1 MVTLKRPHLALAA
14 SILMA
19 LSLVVPVHRAF
30 AQQSAPVPPQ
40 RPAALS
46 TDAPQAP
53 ITASTDSAT
62 QQPVV
67 AQTVPNPGKP
77 QPVTV
82 SAKLAEEGER
92 IPRGV
97 VWRVFSTTPN
107 NQGELDLLAKSE
119 ATPAV
124 FSLSPGQY
132 VVHAAYGM
140 AQASDTVT
148 VEPGPNQIDIILDVG
163 GLKLNAAISGDIKIP
178 DRFLHFNVH
187 TRDSEGKLT
196 LVARDVQPGQA
207 LHLNSGTY
215 SVTSYFGNVNAT
227 AKADL
232 QVKPGQLTEATLYH
246 KAAQVTF
253 KLVSE
258 PGGEA
263 IADTSWIVKNLSG
276 ETVYEEATAF
286 PATVLAQGEY
296 ILLARLGD
304 RVFNREFEVL
314 PGLPREIEIIAQ

>member
-1 MVTLKRPHLALAA
+1 MVITKSRAASLAA
-14 SILMA
+14 PFILA
-19 LSLVVPVHRAF
+19 LSLVGQSVAVY
-30 AQQSAPVPPQ
+30 AQEVAPVPPP
-40 RPAALS
+40 RPAELGGS
-46 TDAPQAP
+46 DAATPEQTEPSSVETPAP
-53 ITASTDSAT
+53 
-62 QQPVV
+62 P
-67 AQTVPNPGKP
+67 AQTPAKPGKP
-77 QPVTV
+77 QPVTI
-82 SAKLAEEGER
+82 SAKVAEEGEI
-92 IPRGV
+92 IPQGI

-107 NQGELDLLAKSE
+107 EQGELELLDKSE
-119 ATPAV
+119 ETPAV

-132 VVHAAYGM
+132 VVHAAYGL

-148 VEPGPNQIDIILDVG
+148 VEPGPNQLDIILDVG
-163 GLKLNAAISGDIKIP
+163 GLKLNAAISGDINIP
-178 DRFLHFNVH
+178 DRYIRFNVH
-187 TRDSEGKLT
+187 TRDAEGQSV
-196 LVARDVQPGQA
+196 LVARAVQPEQT

-263 IADTSWIVKNLSG
+263 IADTSWIVKNLAG
-276 ETVYEEATAF
+276 ETIYEEATAF

-314 PGLPREIEIIAQ
+314 PGLPREIEIITQ

>member
-1 MVTLKRPHLALAA
+1 MVITNRPSRLLAA
-14 SILMA
+14 FIA
-19 LSLVVPVHRAF
+19 LSLSLGGIAAY
-30 AQQSAPVPPQ
+30 AQESAPVPPP
-40 RPAALS
+40 RPPEQGGNPEN
-46 TDAPQAP
+46 APATSVDP
-53 ITASTDSAT
+53 EEATPAITRTPPT
-62 QQPVV
+62 
-67 AQTVPNPGKP
+67 PGKP
-77 QPVTV
+77 QPVTIA
-82 SAKLAEEGER
+82 AKVAEDGDIIPQGIIWR
-92 IPRGV
+92 I
-97 VWRVFSTTPN
+97 FSTTPN
-107 NQGELDLLAKSE
+107 EQGELELLDKTDE
-119 ATPAV
+119 TPAV

-132 VVHAAYGM
+132 VVHAAYGL

-148 VEPGPNQIDIILDVG
+148 VEPGPNQLDIILDVG
-163 GLKLNAAISGDIKIP
+163 GLKLNAAISGDIDIP
-178 DRFLHFNVH
+178 DRFVRFNVH
-187 TRDSEGKLT
+187 TRDAEGQSV
-196 LVARDVQPGQA
+196 LVARAVQPDQT

-232 QVKPGQLTEATLYH
+232 QVSPGQLTEATLYH

-263 IADTSWIVKNLSG
+263 IADTSWIVKSLAG

-296 ILLARLGD
+296 ILLAKLGD

-314 PGLPREIEIIAQ
+314 PGLPREIEIITE

>member
-1 MVTLKRPHLALAA
+1 MVITKRRSASLAA
-14 SILMA
+14 SLFLA
-19 LSLVVPVHRAF
+19 LGLLGQSIAAF
-30 AQQSAPVPPQ
+30 AQEVAPVPPP
-40 RPAALS
+40 RPAGLEGATETPS
-46 TDAPQAP
+46 QTTTPQTP
-53 ITASTDSAT
+53 T
-62 QQPVV
+62 P
-67 AQTVPNPGKP
+67 TVENTPKPGKP
-77 QPVTV
+77 QPVTI
-82 SAKLAEEGER
+82 SAKVAEDGEI
-92 IPRGV
+92 IPQGI

-107 NQGELDLLAKSE
+107 EQGELELLDKSE
-119 ATPAV
+119 ATPAI

-132 VVHAAYGM
+132 VVHAAYGL

-148 VEPGPNQIDIILDVG
+148 VEPGPNQLDIILDVG
-163 GLKLNAAISGDIKIP
+163 GLKLGAAISGDINIP
-178 DRFLHFNVH
+178 DRFVRFNVN
-187 TRDSEGKLT
+187 TRDAEGQSV
-196 LVARDVQPGQA
+196 LVARAVQPGQL

-215 SVTSYFGNVNAT
+215 SITSYFGNVNAT

-246 KAAQVTF
+246 RAAQVTF

-276 ETVYEEATAF
+276 ETIYEEATAF

-314 PGLPREIEIIAQ
+314 PGLPREIEIITQ

>member
-1 MVTLKRPHLALAA
+1 MVTIHRLPAHWAA
-14 SILMA
+14 SMLLAIGLLGSTA
-19 LSLVVPVHRAF
+19 PAF
-30 AQQSAPVPPQ
+30 GQESAPVPPP
-40 RPAALS
+40 RPA
-46 TDAPQAP
+46 D
-53 ITASTDSAT
+53 IGDSGETTPDEQPAAT
-62 QQPVV
+62 GTSVPVV
-67 AQTVPNPGKP
+67 TNVPKPGKP
-77 QPVTV
+77 QPVTIA
-82 SAKLAEEGER
+82 AKIAEDGEI
-92 IPRGV
+92 IPQGI
-97 VWRVFSTTPN
+97 VWRVYSTTPN
-107 NQGELDLLAKSE
+107 ANGELELLDKSE
-119 ATPAV
+119 ETPAI

-132 VVHAAYGM
+132 VVHAAYGR

-148 VEPGPNQIDIILDVG
+148 VEPGPNQLDIILDVG
-163 GLKLNAAISGDIKIP
+163 GLKLNAAISGDINIP
-178 DRFLHFNVH
+178 DRFLRFNVH
-187 TRDSEGKLT
+187 TRDAEGQSV
-196 LVARDVQPGQA
+196 LVARAVQPNQL

-215 SVTSYFGNVNAT
+215 SVTSYFGSINAT

-232 QVKPGQLTEATLYH
+232 QVRPGQLTEATLYH

-263 IADTSWIVKNLSG
+263 IADTSWIVKTPSG

-314 PGLPREIEIIAQ
+314 PGLPREIEIITQ

>member
-19 LSLVVPVHRAF
+19 ASLFAPHHAAF
-30 AQQSAPVPPQ
+30 AQEVAPVPPQ
-40 RPAALS
+40 RPAELTDGATETPTAEPSDS
-46 TDAPQAP
+46 TPD
-53 ITASTDSAT
+53 
-62 QQPVV
+62 QPVV
-67 AQTVPNPGKP
+67 QPTPKPGKP
-77 QPVTV
+77 QPVTI
-82 SAKLAEEGER
+82 SAKVAEEGDI
-92 IPRGV
+92 IPQGI

-107 NQGELDLLAKSE
+107 DQGELDLLDKSE
-119 ATPAV
+119 DTPAV

-132 VVHAAYGM
+132 VVHAAYGL

-163 GLKLNAAISGDIKIP
+163 GLKLNASISGDINIP
-178 DRFLHFNVH
+178 DRFLRFNVH
-187 TRDSEGKLT
+187 TRDAEGQSV
-196 LVARDVQPGQA
+196 LVARAVQPDQT

-215 SVTSYFGNVNAT
+215 SVTSYFGNVNAS

-263 IADTSWIVKNLSG
+263 IADTSWIVKTLSG

-314 PGLPREIEIIAQ
+314 PGLPREIEIITQ